1 MANSTPN
8 QTGPDRPNLSFGGPN
23 LSFGDRV
30 RAQRKAQKLSQQELA
45 HQIGISRNYLSEI
58 ERGESTNL
66 SWQVREKIAA
76 ALGLER
82 VRTESGDRPDLPP
95 GLAEF
100 AASAKLPPDDIRMLA
115 DLQYRG
121 QQPSTP
127 EKWEL
132 LYNVIK
138 MTTSK

>member
-1 MANSTPN
+1 MHNSTPD
-8 QTGPDRPNLSFGGPN
+8 TP
-23 LSFGDRV
+23 SFGDRV

-45 HQIGISRNYLSEI
+45 QQIGISRNYLSEI

-66 SWQVREKIAA
+66 SWQVRAKIGSL
-76 ALGLER
+76 LGLE
-82 VRTESGDRPDLPP
+82 SDRLETDTPNQLPP

-100 AASAKLPPDDIRMLA
+100 ATAAKLPPDDIRMLA
-115 DLQYRG
+115 GLQYRG

-127 EKWEL
+127 DKWEL

-138 MTTSK
+138 MTVGSSK